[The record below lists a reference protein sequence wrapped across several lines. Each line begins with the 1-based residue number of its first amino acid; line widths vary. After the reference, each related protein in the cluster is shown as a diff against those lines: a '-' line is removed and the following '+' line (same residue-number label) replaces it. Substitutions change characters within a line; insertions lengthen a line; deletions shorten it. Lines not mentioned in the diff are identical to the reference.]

1 MRLGRGRSE
10 QPDSSEEPVSRLAPS
25 EKGRIKVACELG
37 IWLPCPRVFP
47 PGHDAES
54 WSRLASTL
62 WWGKSGLPHD
72 DNAVDQLA
80 AVFRSVRE
88 IAYARVRSHQCW
100 IYLRDLAAQPLPVY
114 ITVLKQQGERDR
126 RLRLLTGADDAD
138 SVRKPQVG
146 KVTTSHLGTGL
157 RAARYRAQDDKGSL
171 LCILSYAFRVEEH
184 ETDLEVFTSS
194 MDLRALTA
202 AGDDIERFVQ
212 SITVHGKT
220 AE

>member
-1 MRLGRGRSE
+1 M
-10 QPDSSEEPVSRLAPS
+10 
-25 EKGRIKVACELG
+25 
-37 IWLPCPRVFP
+37 
-47 PGHDAES
+47 
-54 WSRLASTL
+54 

-88 IAYARVRSHQCW
+88 MSYARVHSHQRW
-100 IYLRDLAAQPLPVY
+100 IYLRDPAAQPLPVY
-114 ITVLKQQGERDR
+114 ITAWKQQGERDR

-138 SVRKPQVG
+138 SVRKPQVA

-157 RAARYRAQDDKGSL
+157 RTARYRAQDDQGSL

-184 ETDLEVFTSS
+184 ETDLEVFTAST
-194 MDLRALTA
+194 DLRALTA

-212 SITVHGKT
+212 SITVRGKT
-220 AE
+220 TE